1 MSLDL
6 LHDYIDKLS
15 EFFETELQTEAE
27 VKDTDSLNN
36 LVAELE
42 EQLSDEQL
50 AILLESFPLK
60 LRTVI
65 WLCLSDEIQ
74 QNVFIEMKANSRELL
89 LNALDDQH
97 CLPLFTKLDAVQLLD
112 LSESLDDRFIDYA
125 INNMTAK
132 QRGLYKKSRDYGLDE
147 VGHWQDFTEIQIPQR
162 LKLSAVKKVC
172 SRNLPPFTDVVYI
185 VNDDAA
191 LVGEI
196 ALNAIFKANN
206 DEQYISF
213 INTEIT
219 CVNANDDI
227 ADAAEK
233 LIASNRAA
241 LPVIDENQC
250 LIGRLDL
257 PTAYQ
262 YKEEIFEAQLNQ
274 SGGLVEEEDLFGSIW
289 QSSKNRA
296 VWLGVNLVTAFL
308 ASWFIGLFEA
318 TIQQVVA
325 LAVLMPVVASMGGIS
340 GSQTITL
347 IIRGLA
353 LGQINDANKKSII
366 AKELKVGAING
377 VLWAIV
383 IGAITFFW
391 FDNPLLSLTIFI
403 AILGNILIASLSGV
417 WVPWILNKFNI
428 DPALSGSVVLTT
440 VTDIFGFIV
449 FLGLGSL
456 LLL

>member
-1 MSLDL
+1 MALDL
-6 LHDYIDKLS
+6 LPDYIEKMNQHFDS
-15 EFFETELQTEAE
+15 EIETKTKISELAND
-27 VKDTDSLNN
+27 V
-36 LVAELE
+36 E
-42 EQLSDEQL
+42 EHLSDEQI

-60 LRTVI
+60 LRTSI
-65 WLCLSDEIQ
+65 WLSLSEEVQ
-74 QNVFIEMKANSRELL
+74 QNVFIEMKHDSRKLL
-89 LNALDDQH
+89 LNTLDDEY
-97 CLPLFTKLDAVQLLD
+97 CFPLLTKLDAVHLIELA
-112 LSESLDDRFIDYA
+112 ESLNNRFIDYA
-125 INNMTAK
+125 VSNMTAK
-132 QRGLYKKSRDYGLDE
+132 QRSLYKKSC
-147 VGHWQDFTEIQIPQR
+147 DFTENEVGRWQNFTEVQLPER
-162 LKLSAVKKVC
+162 LTLSAVKKVC
-172 SRNLPPFTDVVYI
+172 SKNLPPFTDVVYI
-185 VNDDAA
+185 VNDQGA
-191 LVGEI
+191 LIGEI
-196 ALNAIFKANN
+196 PLNAIFTANDD
-206 DEQYISF
+206 DEYKSLINPDVPF
-213 INTEIT
+213 INTNEE
-219 CVNANDDI
+219 I

-233 LIASNRAA
+233 LIDSDRSA
-241 LPVIDENQC
+241 LAVVDENHC
-250 LIGRLDL
+250 LTGRLDL
-257 PTAYQ
+257 PAAYR
-262 YKEEIFEAQLNQ
+262 YKEEILEYQLNQ
-274 SGGLVEEEDLFGSIW
+274 SAGLVDEEDLFGSIW

-296 VWLGVNLVTAFL
+296 VWLGINLVTAFL

-366 AKELKVGAING
+366 TKELKVGAING
-377 VLWAIV
+377 ILWAVV
-383 IGAITFFW
+383 IGAITYFW

-417 WVPWILNKFNI
+417 WVPWILSKFNI

>member
-6 LHDYIDKLS
+6 LPDYIDKINQHFDAEQDIQALV
-15 EFFETELQTEAE
+15 TEIY
-27 VKDTDSLNN
+27 
-36 LVAELE
+36 
-42 EQLSDEQL
+42 EQVSDDQI

-60 LRTVI
+60 LRLNL
-65 WLCLSDEIQ
+65 WQALSDEAQ
-74 QNVFIEMKANSRELL
+74 QNIFIVMKHESRELL
-89 LNALDDQH
+89 LSTLEDEQ
-97 CLPLFTKLDAVQLLD
+97 CFPLLTKLDAFHLLE
-112 LSESLDDRFIDYA
+112 LSESLNDRFIDYA
-125 INNMTAK
+125 VSNMNAK
-132 QRGLYKKSRDYGLDE
+132 QRSLYKKSCDYALDE
-147 VGHWQDFTEIQIPQR
+147 VGHWQNFTDIQLPQR

-172 SRNLPPFTDVVYI
+172 SKKLPTFTEVIYI
-185 VNDDAA
+185 VDDDAK

-196 ALNAIFKANN
+196 AVNAIFKAESDQEYQDSIDTDVEYLLSN
-206 DEQYISF
+206 EY
-213 INTEIT
+213 
-219 CVNANDDI
+219 I
-227 ADAAEK
+227 ADASEK
-233 LIASNRAA
+233 LIDLDRSA
-241 LPVIDENQC
+241 LPVIDENRC
-250 LIGRLDL
+250 LTGRLDL
-257 PTAYQ
+257 PTAYR
-262 YKEEIFEAQLNQ
+262 YKEQILEAQLNQ
-274 SGGLVEEEDLFGSIW
+274 SGGLVEEEDLFGNVW

-296 VWLGVNLVTAFL
+296 VWLGINLVTAFL

-383 IGAITFFW
+383 IGAITFVW

-403 AILGNILIASLSGV
+403 SILGNIVIASLSGV

>member
-6 LHDYIDKLS
+6 LPDYIDKINHH
-15 EFFETELQTEAE
+15 FEAE
-27 VKDTDSLNN
+27 EDIQSL
-36 LVAELE
+36 VTEIY
-42 EQLSDEQL
+42 EQLSDDQI

-60 LRTVI
+60 LRLNL
-65 WLCLSDEIQ
+65 WEALSDEAQ
-74 QNVFIEMKANSRELL
+74 QNIFIVMKHESRELL
-89 LNALDDQH
+89 LNTLEDEQ
-97 CLPLFTKLDAVQLLD
+97 CFPLLTKLDAVHLLE
-112 LSESLDDRFIDYA
+112 LSESLNDRFIHYA
-125 INNMTAK
+125 VSNMNAK
-132 QRGLYKKSRDYGLDE
+132 QRSLYKKSCDYALDE
-147 VGHWQDFTEIQIPQR
+147 VGHWQNFTEIQIPQR

-172 SRNLPPFTDVVYI
+172 SKKLPTFTEVIYI
-185 VNDDAA
+185 VDDNAV

-196 ALNAIFKANN
+196 ALNAIFKAQSDQEYQDAIEKNI
-206 DEQYISF
+206 EYILS
-213 INTEIT
+213 NE
-219 CVNANDDI
+219 NI
-227 ADAAEK
+227 ADASEK
-233 LIASNRAA
+233 LIDLDRSA
-241 LPVIDENQC
+241 LPVIDENRC
-250 LIGRLDL
+250 LTGRLDL
-257 PTAYQ
+257 PTAYR
-262 YKEEIFEAQLNQ
+262 YKEQILEAQLNQ
-274 SGGLVEEEDLFGSIW
+274 SGGLVEEEDLFGNVW

-296 VWLGVNLVTAFL
+296 VWLGINLVTAFL

-377 VLWAIV
+377 ILWAFV
-383 IGAITFFW
+383 IGAITFVW

-403 AILGNILIASLSGV
+403 SILGNIVIASLSGV

>member
-6 LHDYIDKLS
+6 LPDYIDKINHH
-15 EFFETELQTEAE
+15 FEAE
-27 VKDTDSLNN
+27 EDIQSL
-36 LVAELE
+36 VTEIY
-42 EQLSDEQL
+42 EQLSDEQI

-60 LRTVI
+60 LRLNL
-65 WLCLSDEIQ
+65 WEALSDEAQ
-74 QNVFIEMKANSRELL
+74 QNIFIVMKHESRELL
-89 LNALDDQH
+89 LNTLEDEQ
-97 CLPLFTKLDAVQLLD
+97 CFPLLTKLDAVHLLE
-112 LSESLDDRFIDYA
+112 LSESLNDRFIDYA
-125 INNMTAK
+125 VSNMNAK
-132 QRGLYKKSRDYGLDE
+132 QRSLYKKSCDYALDE
-147 VGHWQDFTEIQIPQR
+147 VGHWQNFTEIQIPQR

-172 SRNLPPFTDVVYI
+172 SKKLPTFTEVIYI
-185 VNDDAA
+185 VDDNAV

-196 ALNAIFKANN
+196 ALNAIFKAQSDQEYQDAIEKNI
-206 DEQYISF
+206 EYILS
-213 INTEIT
+213 NE
-219 CVNANDDI
+219 NI
-227 ADAAEK
+227 ADASEK
-233 LIASNRAA
+233 LIDLDRSA
-241 LPVIDENQC
+241 LPVIDENRC
-250 LIGRLDL
+250 LTGRLDL
-257 PTAYQ
+257 PTAYR
-262 YKEEIFEAQLNQ
+262 YKEQILEAQLNQ
-274 SGGLVEEEDLFGSIW
+274 SGGLVEEEDLFSNVW

-296 VWLGVNLVTAFL
+296 VWLGINLVTAFL

-377 VLWAIV
+377 ILWAFV
-383 IGAITFFW
+383 IGAITFVW

-403 AILGNILIASLSGV
+403 SILGNIVIASLSGV

>member
-1 MSLDL
+1 MALDL
-6 LHDYIDKLS
+6 LADYIDKINLHFDS
-15 EFFETELQTEAE
+15 ETETTTTINELANE
-27 VKDTDSLNN
+27 V
-36 LVAELE
+36 E
-42 EQLSDEQL
+42 EQLSDEQI
-50 AILLESFPLK
+50 AVLLESFPLN
-60 LRTVI
+60 LRTSI
-65 WLCLSDEIQ
+65 WESLSDETH
-74 QNVFIEMKANSRELL
+74 QNVFIEMKHDSRKLL
-89 LNALDDQH
+89 LNTLDDEY
-97 CLPLFTKLDAVQLLD
+97 CFPLLTKLDAVHLIE
-112 LSESLDDRFIDYA
+112 LSESLDNRFIDYA
-125 INNMTAK
+125 VTNMTAK
-132 QRGLYKKSRDYGLDE
+132 QRSLYKKSCDYTEEE
-147 VGHWQDFTEIQIPQR
+147 VGRWQNFTEVQLPQR
-162 LKLSAVKKVC
+162 LTLSAVKKVC
-172 SRNLPPFTDVVYI
+172 SKSLPAFTDVVYI
-185 VNDDAA
+185 VNDDGA

-196 ALNAIFKANN
+196 PLNSIFTA
-206 DEQYISF
+206 DDDQQYRSLIETDVLF
-213 INTEIT
+213 INT
-219 CVNANDDI
+219 NDEI

-233 LIASNRAA
+233 LIDSDRSA
-241 LPVIDENQC
+241 LPVVDENHC
-250 LIGRLDL
+250 LTGRLDL
-257 PTAYQ
+257 PAAYR
-262 YKEEIFEAQLNQ
+262 YKEDILASQLNQ
-274 SGGLVEEEDLFGSIW
+274 SAGLVDEEDLFGSIW

-353 LGQINDANKKSII
+353 LGQINDTNKRNII

-377 VLWAIV
+377 VLWAVV
-383 IGAITFFW
+383 IGAITYFW

>member
-1 MSLDL
+1 MMSLDL
-6 LHDYIDKLS
+6 LPDYIDKINHQ
-15 EFFETELQTEAE
+15 FEAE
-27 VKDTDSLNN
+27 QDIQA
-36 LVAELE
+36 LVTEIH
-42 EQLSDEQL
+42 EQVSDDQI

-60 LRTVI
+60 LRLTL
-65 WLCLSDEIQ
+65 WQALSDEAQ
-74 QNVFIEMKANSRELL
+74 QNIFIVMKHESRELL
-89 LNALDDQH
+89 LSTLEDEQ
-97 CLPLFTKLDAVQLLD
+97 CLPLLTKLDAVHLLE
-112 LSESLDDRFIDYA
+112 LSESLNDRFIDYA
-125 INNMTAK
+125 VSNMNAK
-132 QRGLYKKSRDYGLDE
+132 QRSLYKKSCDYALDE
-147 VGHWQDFTEIQIPQR
+147 VGHWQNFTEIQLPQR

-172 SRNLPPFTDVVYI
+172 SKKLPSFTEVIYI
-185 VNDDAA
+185 VDDNGV
-191 LVGEI
+191 LIGEI
-196 ALNAIFKANN
+196 PVNAIFKAESDQEYRDSIDTDVEYLLSN
-206 DEQYISF
+206 E
-213 INTEIT
+213 
-219 CVNANDDI
+219 DI
-227 ADAAEK
+227 ADASEK
-233 LIASNRAA
+233 LIDLDRSA
-241 LPVIDENQC
+241 LPIIDENRC
-250 LIGRLDL
+250 LTGRLDL
-257 PTAYQ
+257 PTAYR
-262 YKEEIFEAQLNQ
+262 YKEQTLEAQLNQ
-274 SGGLVEEEDLFGSIW
+274 SGGLVEEEDLFGNVW

-296 VWLGVNLVTAFL
+296 VWLGINLVTAFL

-353 LGQINDANKKSII
+353 LGQINDSNKKSII

-383 IGAITFFW
+383 IGAITFIW

-403 AILGNILIASLSGV
+403 SILGNIVIASLSGV

>member
-6 LHDYIDKLS
+6 LPDYIDKINHQ
-15 EFFETELQTEAE
+15 FEAE
-27 VKDTDSLNN
+27 QDIQA
-36 LVAELE
+36 LVTEIH
-42 EQLSDEQL
+42 EQVSDDQI

-60 LRTVI
+60 LRLTL
-65 WLCLSDEIQ
+65 WQALSDEAQ
-74 QNVFIEMKANSRELL
+74 QNIFIVMKHESRELL
-89 LNALDDQH
+89 LSTLEDEQ
-97 CLPLFTKLDAVQLLD
+97 CLPLLTKLDAVHLLE
-112 LSESLDDRFIDYA
+112 LSESLNDRFIDYA
-125 INNMTAK
+125 VSNMNAK
-132 QRGLYKKSRDYGLDE
+132 QRSLYKKSCDYALDE
-147 VGHWQDFTEIQIPQR
+147 VGHWQNFTEIQLPQR

-172 SRNLPPFTDVVYI
+172 SKKLPSFTEVIYI
-185 VNDDAA
+185 VDDNGV
-191 LVGEI
+191 LIGEI
-196 ALNAIFKANN
+196 PVNAIFKAESDQEYRDSIDTDVEYLLSN
-206 DEQYISF
+206 E
-213 INTEIT
+213 
-219 CVNANDDI
+219 DI
-227 ADAAEK
+227 ADASEK
-233 LIASNRAA
+233 LIDLDRSA
-241 LPVIDENQC
+241 LPIIDENRC
-250 LIGRLDL
+250 LTGRLDL
-257 PTAYQ
+257 PTAYR
-262 YKEEIFEAQLNQ
+262 YKEQTLEAQLNQ
-274 SGGLVEEEDLFGSIW
+274 SGGLVEEEDLFGNVW

-296 VWLGVNLVTAFL
+296 VWLGINLVTAFL

-353 LGQINDANKKSII
+353 LGQINDSNKKSII

-383 IGAITFFW
+383 IGAITFIW

-403 AILGNILIASLSGV
+403 SILGNIVIASLSGV

>member
-6 LHDYIDKLS
+6 LPDYIDKINHH
-15 EFFETELQTEAE
+15 FEAE
-27 VKDTDSLNN
+27 EDIQA
-36 LVAELE
+36 LVTEID
-42 EQLSDEQL
+42 EQLSDDQI

-60 LRTVI
+60 LRLNL
-65 WLCLSDEIQ
+65 WESLSDEAQ
-74 QNVFIEMKANSRELL
+74 QNIFIVMKHESRELL
-89 LNALDDQH
+89 LSTLEDEQ
-97 CLPLFTKLDAVQLLD
+97 CFPLLTKLDAVHLLE
-112 LSESLDDRFIDYA
+112 LSESLNDRFIDYA
-125 INNMTAK
+125 VSNMNAK
-132 QRGLYKKSRDYGLDE
+132 QRSLYKKSCDYALDE
-147 VGHWQDFTEIQIPQR
+147 VGHWQNFTEIQIPQR

-172 SRNLPPFTDVVYI
+172 SKTLPTFTEVIYI
-185 VNDDAA
+185 VDDNAV

-196 ALNAIFKANN
+196 ALNAIFTAQT
-206 DEQYISF
+206 DQEYRDAIVVGVEYILS
-213 INTEIT
+213 TE
-219 CVNANDDI
+219 DI
-227 ADAAEK
+227 ADASEK
-233 LIASNRAA
+233 LIDLDRPA
-241 LPVIDENQC
+241 LPVIDENRC
-250 LIGRLDL
+250 LTGRLDL
-257 PTAYQ
+257 PTAYR
-262 YKEEIFEAQLNQ
+262 YKEQILEAQLNQ
-274 SGGLVEEEDLFGSIW
+274 SGGLVEEEDLFGNVW

-296 VWLGVNLVTAFL
+296 VWLGINLVTAFL

-377 VLWAIV
+377 VLWAFV
-383 IGAITFFW
+383 IGAITFIW

-403 AILGNILIASLSGV
+403 SILGNIVIASLSGV
-417 WVPWILNKFNI
+417 WVPWMLNKFNI